1 MMEFEVKRSGAG
13 AGEKKIHARV
23 PSSSG
28 IAVSR
33 RTDRAKKK
41 GASGA
46 LYFVH
51 RGGNAGGRTRY
62 QAE

>member
-28 IAVSR
+28 IAVSL
-33 RTDRAKKK
+33 RTDGAKKK

-46 LYFVH
+46 L
-51 RGGNAGGRTRY
+51 
-62 QAE
+62 